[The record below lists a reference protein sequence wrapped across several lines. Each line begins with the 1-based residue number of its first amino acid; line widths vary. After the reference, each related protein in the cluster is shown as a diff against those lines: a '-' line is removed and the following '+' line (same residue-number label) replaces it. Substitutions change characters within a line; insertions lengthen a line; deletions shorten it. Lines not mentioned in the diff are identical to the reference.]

1 MVECGVQSNTL
12 RMRWSYI
19 VTIGRETSATPMQVR
34 IDVRAVLIAIFLVVA
49 CPVLFVA
56 GAAWGTRT
64 LIADLVRQN
73 AALQVE
79 NASYRDATSALSSQV
94 STLQAAADD
103 LRARADVD
111 PQAARAMDR
120 LPSSITHRAMGG
132 SFGEVAAPVT
142 AAVGSTDPAFGL
154 LRDVLHIIEDQLSRV
169 RSGAERRQALAAATP
184 SIWPVAGGLSS
195 SYGLRTDPFTGAAD
209 FHTGLDIS
217 AGAGQPVRAT
227 ADGTVVVARDS
238 GNFGN
243 LVVVEHGFGI
253 STRYGHLS
261 RFAVYEGQQIRKGEV
276 VGFVGSTGRS
286 TSPHVHYEL
295 LLNGHPANPMRL
307 LGR

>member
-1 MVECGVQSNTL
+1 
-12 RMRWSYI
+12 MRWSFI
-19 VTIGRETSATPMQVR
+19 VTFGRESSPAPIRVR
-34 IDVRAVLIAIFLVVA
+34 IDARVILAALFLVIG
-49 CPVLFVA
+49 CPILFVA
-56 GAAWGTRT
+56 GASWGTRT
-64 LIADLVRQN
+64 LITDLLRQN
-73 AALQVE
+73 SALQVE
-79 NASYRDATSALSSQV
+79 NASYRDATAALSSQV

-103 LRARADVD
+103 LRARAQVD

-120 LPSSITHRAMGG
+120 LPQSITHRAMGG
-132 SFGEVAAPVT
+132 GFADVAEPVT
-142 AAVGSTDPAFGL
+142 TAVSSTDPAFGL
-154 LRDVLHIIEDQLSRV
+154 LRDVLHIIQDQLNRV

-195 SYGLRTDPFTGAAD
+195 AYGSRTDPFTGAAD
-209 FHTGLDIS
+209 FHPGLDIS

-227 ADGTVVVARDS
+227 ADGTVSVARLS

-243 LVVVEHGFGI
+243 LVVLDHGYGI
-253 STRYGHLS
+253 ATRYGHLS
-261 RFAVYEGQQIRKGEV
+261 RFAVHEGQQIRKGDT

-295 LLNGHPANPMRL
+295 LLNGRPTNPLRL